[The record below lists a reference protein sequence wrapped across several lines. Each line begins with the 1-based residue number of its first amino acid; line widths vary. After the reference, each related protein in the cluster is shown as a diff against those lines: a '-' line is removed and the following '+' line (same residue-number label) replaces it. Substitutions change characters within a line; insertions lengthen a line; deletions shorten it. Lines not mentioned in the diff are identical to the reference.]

1 VRWGGGQLQ
10 RRERRRGK
18 QQKAKFCH
26 DGLGPRGI
34 LGRRSAGGLQEV
46 CQQALAINK
55 QALGRIVAAFKRESG
70 FISGNAKSGS
80 TFVHYAFR
88 R

>member
-1 VRWGGGQLQ
+1 MMVWV
-10 RRERRRGK
+10 
-18 QQKAKFCH
+18 
-26 DGLGPRGI
+26 LGEF
-34 LGRRSAGGLQEV
+34 LAGGLQEV

-70 FISGNAKSGS
+70 FISGNAKSES
-80 TFVHYAFR
+80 AFVHYAFR